1 MLAVGGSMDLRSTKH
16 DDSLQFMKTKYI
28 FLILIG
34 LTALMLFAAQLLV
47 QFAA

>member
-1 MLAVGGSMDLRSTKH
+1 MDLRTEKH
-16 DDSLQFMKTKYI
+16 QDNSLDFMKTKYVFI
-28 FLILIG
+28 ILIG